1 MEYEA
6 TLSPGTHFEKYRQW
20 GLLTYL
26 LLFNALMIL
35 IVGRN
40 VVSVIAYPY
49 SFSFFRRGL
58 ARTTNHKIALDFKRC
73 ISRLVEIIEQLTEG
87 TNDLAISNILTGNDK
102 VEKDD
107 LSNETIGSDE
117 EYSIVVLNT
126 KEIYMKIAMY
136 IELINLYIGVN
147 EQIILSQR

>member
-1 MEYEA
+1 MAYEA
-6 TLSPGTHFEKYRQW
+6 TLSPGKHFEKYRQW

-26 LLFNALMIL
+26 LVFNALMIL

-40 VVSVIAYPY
+40 VVSIIAYPY

-73 ISRLVEIIEQLTEG
+73 VSRLVEIVEQLADG
-87 TNDLAISNILTGNDK
+87 ANDMAISNILTGNNM

-107 LSNETIGSDE
+107 FSNDSFGSDE
-117 EYSIVVLNT
+117 ESSVVVLNA
-126 KEIYMKIAMY
+126 KEIY
-136 IELINLYIGVN
+136 
-147 EQIILSQR
+147 